1 MKLYELLESSG
12 YIPKNKQEAADPRW
26 QMAITRD
33 IVPGENIT
41 QAAKIGFKLDANGRP
56 PQLSSSGKF

>member
-1 MKLYELLESSG
+1 MKLYELFESSG

-33 IVPGENIT
+33 ISPGENVV
-41 QAAKIGFKLDANGRP
+41 QAAKMGFKLDAQGRP
-56 PQLSSSGKF
+56 PRLSSSGKF

>member
-1 MKLYELLESSG
+1 MKLYELLEASG

-33 IVPGENIT
+33 IKPGESIK
-41 QAAKIGFKLDANGRP
+41 QAAKMGFTLDSNGRP
-56 PQLSSSGKF
+56 PQLSTNGKF